1 MGCGAICGD
10 NNAVEAVNK
19 QNNVHQNMQSLITNL
34 NKTSIL
40 ATKKSIETFI
50 ELYKQNPKNFHLAPK
65 PHLTTAETV
74 TNDILIKWKLIL
86 FGLDSDK
93 KKYCNCLGLS

>member
-19 QNNVHQNMQSLITNL
+19 HNNAHQIMQSLITTL

-50 ELYKQNPKNFHLAPK
+50 ELYKQNPKKFHLSPK
-65 PHLTTAETV
+65 PHLTADEEV
-74 TNDILIKWKLIL
+74 SNDILIKWKLVL

-93 KKYCNCLGLS
+93 KKYSNCLGLS